1 MGVLCKVSSFWD
13 GAIHKSQFEPVDP
26 SLKPR
31 LESWRYMDGGMM
43 VSPHTI
49 VSSMR
54 RSECSRNVGTQS
66 IAQSVAS
73 ALAQGLPGLADATI
87 WAS

>member
-13 GAIHKSQFEPVDP
+13 GAIHKSQFEPADP

-43 VSPHTI
+43 VSPHI
-49 VSSMR
+49 IMLSMH
-54 RSECSRNVGTQS
+54 QS
-66 IAQSVAS
+66 
-73 ALAQGLPGLADATI
+73 
-87 WAS
+87 

>member
-13 GAIHKSQFEPVDP
+13 GAIHKSQFEPADP

-43 VSPHTI
+43 VSPHI
-49 VSSMR
+49 MGSLGAEFCKASLA
-54 RSECSRNVGTQS
+54 S
-66 IAQSVAS
+66 ILV
-73 ALAQGLPGLADATI
+73 LLGLLKG
-87 WAS
+87 